1 MKNTALLV
9 IDFINDIVHPDG
21 KVIATATFVEKNH
34 VIENANRVITF
45 AREHKI
51 PIAFV
56 KVGFSES
63 YLECPAH
70 SPVFGQAKEFK
81 AFQLNTWG
89 TEFHEKLDV
98 KPNDF
103 VIIKN
108 RVSAFYATSLDPFLR
123 ANQIQNI
130 ILTGVSTDMAIQSTA
145 REGHDRDYK
154 VIIVSDACGAGSI
167 ESHEFT
173 LKGLESIGV
182 ITETEKLNEVKLLC
196 QKY

>member
-21 KVIATATFVEKNH
+21 KIIETATFVEKHH
-34 VIENANRVITF
+34 VIENANRVIAF

-98 KPNDF
+98 KPSDF

-108 RVSAFYATSLDPFLR
+108 RISAFYATSLEPFLR

-145 REGHDRDYK
+145 REAHDRDYK
-154 VIIVSDACGAGSI
+154 VIIVSDACGASLE

-173 LKGLESIGV
+173 LKELQRLSI
-182 ITETEKLNEVKLLC
+182 ITTTDKLKQDLMGRI
-196 QKY
+196 K

>member
-21 KVIATATFVEKNH
+21 KVIATATFVEKHHVIEKANH
-34 VIENANRVITF
+34 VIAF

-70 SPVFGQAKEFK
+70 SPVFGKAKELK

-89 TEFHEKLDV
+89 TEFHEKLNV
-98 KPNDF
+98 QPSDF

-108 RVSAFYATSLDPFLR
+108 RVSAFYSTSLETFLR

-145 REGHDRDYK
+145 REAHDRDYK
-154 VIIVSDACGAGSI
+154 VIIVSDACGAGI
-167 ESHEFT
+167 AEWHDFT
-173 LKGLESIGV
+173 LKQLERLSV
-182 ITETEKLNEVKLLC
+182 ITTTDKLSQDLL
-196 QKY
+196 Q